1 MKKNFY
7 KVEALPTLILFYE
20 GKVLERFIG
29 YRSADVLEAEVRQVC
44 IIAESSPFVMLLFAN
59 YHACNFICGLFRF
72 YCFKAVV
79 RIELV

>member
-1 MKKNFY
+1 MKKYFY

-44 IIAESSPFVMLLFAN
+44 IVTEYSPFVMLLFAN